1 MHDAGEFSFP
11 AIAESLS
18 AARACVRGV
27 LQGHQRA
34 DKELDVNIAVG
45 EILQNIVR
53 YGFDGGNQAGSF
65 KMHFLIADHGL
76 EITITDDAPPSDSAT
91 WSNAHRKAE
100 EGGHGLTLVHE
111 LTDSV
116 AFEML
121 EGGNRATLRFAL

>member
-34 DKELDVNIAVG
+34 DQELDVNIAVG
-45 EILQNIVR
+45 EILQNIIR
-53 YGFDGGNQAGSF
+53 YGFDGGNQEGSF
-65 KMHFLIADHGL
+65 KMRFLIADNGL
-76 EITITDDAPPSDSAT
+76 EIIITDNAPPSDSAA
-91 WSNAHRKAE
+91 WSNSHRKAE

-111 LTDSV
+111 ITQSV

-121 EGGNRATLRFAL
+121 EDGNRATLRFAL

>member
-11 AIAESLS
+11 AITESLS

-34 DKELDVNIAVG
+34 EQELDVNIAVG
-45 EILQNIVR
+45 EILQNIIR

-65 KMHFLIADHGL
+65 KMRFLIADNAL

-100 EGGHGLTLVHE
+100 EGGHGLTLVTE
-111 LTDSV
+111 LTQSAV
-116 AFEML
+116 FEML
-121 EGGNRATLRFAL
+121 EDGNRATLHFAF